1 MIAPWKP
8 LPLEIAE
15 VSTLS
20 PTAKISALI
29 SARAGEAG
37 KGFAVVADEIRK
49 LADDSSKAAEEI
61 GMMIKALQAES
72 QNMNNKL
79 EESLNHLQKGNEMT
93 QETRNDFMTIKDG
106 TSKVEESVFNIT
118 DKLSI
123 LMKAIETAVLSAEVV
138 EDTTNENVIGIN
150 EINEVVTEES
160 ANLEQIATAAEQL
173 VELTKGLESMVS
185 EFKLARVS
193 LVEEGRG
200 I

>member
-1 MIAPWKP
+1 
-8 LPLEIAE
+8 
-15 VSTLS
+15 
-20 PTAKISALI
+20 
-29 SARAGEAG
+29 
-37 KGFAVVADEIRK
+37 
-49 LADDSSKAAEEI
+49 
-61 GMMIKALQAES
+61 
-72 QNMNNKL
+72 
-79 EESLNHLQKGNEMT
+79 MT